1 MVVVRLALRLRF
13 KKVPGVQ
20 GERVFRDTMTFTD
33 PHDHGYDSISTIVE
47 KKLRFMDAPP
57 CDFTVFHTDVKT
69 GDTLVVDDAYLCELL
84 VSLME
89 DATNSVNTS
98 MNGHILGMTSSDM
111 HTTGIMKND
120 EDDNDNDDDEPIVE
134 KGVSFDIEVGREKPI
149 DLNNN
154 NQSKGNMIIPLTSD
168 ALQAHT
174 TDSVYVPISDITC
187 PPKYPNFFIRGV
199 VIAIRFKT
207 PKPNLSVCEIDFC
220 DLENKQQQITSM
232 TFDEAVQKAIRE
244 NLRSDRKQVVEL
256 RNVYVRVKNDI
267 DRRFQTNLHPFLI
280 RMDRGSRMEVVQ
292 VLPVPIALRCEQQ
305 VITVREG
312 LKPAGIV
319 NLGDLAALRD
329 SQDVNMSPTIP
340 KVHSTPGSSSSSS
353 IHSGAKRTMFSFGSG
368 TSLGSGGGVPIS
380 GVVPSQLGEQIRRQQ
395 SQFLSKRNREEPIH
409 WEPDTPHITQKDVRM
424 RDAIVEQQKVHEED
438 KKERIRRRKEVSQV
452 CIICGINC
460 EDESTLCVVKDL
472 LKNNNRNMGRYIPS
486 MNELRYAL
494 SDRRLTKNGK
504 KRNRLICSTN
514 FVDLR
519 TRSVHVVHCRCVHLC
534 SGYQKGSE
542 LEDVVFCD
550 LPMQMCNLCGMPG
563 ASVSCYHPDC
573 NEMYHTIC
581 ALFSD
586 GYVNFGKKDPYLPCP
601 ACPRHT
607 QVIVETP
614 NGIPVVCGKQNT
626 SAWWEEDEVV
636 FDSRVVEDTDLRDPD
651 ENDGA

>member
-1 MVVVRLALRLRF
+1 MVVVVRLALRLRF
-13 KKVPGVQ
+13 KNVPGVQ

-57 CDFTVFHTDVKT
+57 CDFTVFHTDAKT
-69 GDTLVVDDAYLCELL
+69 GDTLVVDDAYLSELL
-84 VSLME
+84 VGLME
-89 DATNSVNTS
+89 DATTRANASIS
-98 MNGHILGMTSSDM
+98 GGDILGVTSAEIHAM
-111 HTTGIMKND
+111 GAIR
-120 EDDNDNDDDEPIVE
+120 DDNDDCNELIVE
-134 KGVSFDIEVGREKPI
+134 KGVSFDVEVGREKPI
-149 DLNNN
+149 DFNI
-154 NQSKGNMIIPLTSD
+154 QSKGNLVVPLTSD
-168 ALQAHT
+168 ALQAHI
-174 TDSVYVPISDITC
+174 TDSVYVPIGDITF

-232 TFDEAVQKAIRE
+232 TFDETVQKAIRE
-244 NLRSDRKQVVEL
+244 NLRGDRKQVVEL

-280 RMDRGSRMEVVQ
+280 RMNRGSRMEVVQ

-305 VITVREG
+305 VITVRES
-312 LKPAGIV
+312 LKPVGLV

-329 SQDVNMSPTIP
+329 THDLNMSPTIP

-353 IHSGAKRTMFSFGSG
+353 IHSGAKRTMFSFASG
-368 TSLGSGGGVPIS
+368 TSSGGGGVPVS
-380 GVVPSQLGEQIRRQQ
+380 GVVPSQLGEQVRRQQ
-395 SQFLSKRNREEPIH
+395 SQFLSKRTREEPVY

-424 RDAIVEQQKVHEED
+424 RDPIVEQQKVQEED
-438 KKERIRRRKEVSQV
+438 KKERIRRRKEVSNV
-452 CIICGINC
+452 CIICGVNC
-460 EDESTLCVVKDL
+460 DDESTLTVVKDL
-472 LKNNNRNMGRYIPS
+472 LRNNTRNMGRNIPS
-486 MNELRYAL
+486 MTELRYAL
-494 SDRRLTKNGK
+494 SDRRLTKGNK
-504 KRNRLICSTN
+504 QRNRLVCSAH

-519 TRSVHVVHCRCVHLC
+519 TRTVHVVHCRCVHIC

-607 QVIVETP
+607 QVVVSTGNRTP
-614 NGIPVVCGKQNT
+614 VDCGKQNT